1 MNNLTLQNISLSFG
15 DVKLLSNLSY
25 TFSNSNIYILS
36 GSSGIG
42 KSTLLKVIAGFD
54 EQKLLSQGE
63 VKLNENLY
71 KQPSR
76 KIFYVQQDDE
86 LFEWMTVA
94 EHLKYFIKLG
104 ADSKLCEEYLQKFEL
119 ASASKLYPVQLSF
132 GMKRRLSIL
141 RAMVF
146 KPDVLLLDETLS
158 SLDSDLRNNTLAVI
172 EDYVLKNQKIC
183 IIVSHFPNDMGNLKN
198 KTLLKLQNAQLVLS

>member
-1 MNNLTLQNISLSFG
+1 MINLSLHNISLSFG
-15 DVKLLSNLSY
+15 DVKLLSQLSY

-36 GSSGIG
+36 GPSGIG

-54 EQKLLSQGE
+54 EQKLLSHGE
-63 VKLNENLY
+63 VKLQDSVY
-71 KQPSR
+71 KSPSR
-76 KIFYVQQDDE
+76 KIFYVQQEDE
-86 LFEWMTVA
+86 LFEWMTVS

-119 ASASKLYPVQLSF
+119 ASATRLYPVQLSF

-158 SLDSDLRNNTLAVI
+158 SLDSELRNNTLAVI

-183 IIVSHFPNDMGNLKN
+183 IIVSHFQNEFGSLKN
-198 KTLLKLQNAQLVLS
+198 KIGLKLQNAQLILS

>member
-1 MNNLTLQNISLSFG
+1 MTNLSLHNISLSFA
-15 DVKLLSNLSY
+15 DVKILSDLSY

-36 GSSGIG
+36 GPSGIG
-42 KSTLLKVIAGFD
+42 KSTLLKIIAGFD

-63 VKLNENLY
+63 VKLFDKAY
-71 KQPSR
+71 TQPSR
-76 KIFYVQQDDE
+76 KIFYVQQEDE
-86 LFEWMTVA
+86 LFEWMTVS

-119 ASASKLYPVQLSF
+119 VLASKLYPVQLSF

-146 KPDVLLLDETLS
+146 QPDVLLLDETLS
-158 SLDSDLRNNTLAVI
+158 SLDSELRNSTLAVI
-172 EDYVLKNQKIC
+172 EDYVLKNHKIC
-183 IIVSHFPNDMGNLKN
+183 IIVSHFPNDIGNLKN
-198 KTLLKLQNAQLVLS
+198 KISLKLQNAQLALS

>member
-1 MNNLTLQNISLSFG
+1 MMNLKLQNISLAFT
-15 DVKLLSNLSY
+15 DVKLLSNISY
-25 TFSNSNIYILS
+25 TFLSSNIYILS
-36 GSSGIG
+36 GPSGVG

-54 EQKLLSQGE
+54 EQKLLSDGQ
-63 VKLNENLY
+63 VKLGDNDY
-71 KQPSR
+71 KRPSR
-76 KIFYVQQDDE
+76 KIFYVQQEDD

-104 ADSKLCEEYLQKFEL
+104 ADSKLCEEYLHKLEL
-119 ASASKLYPVQLSF
+119 ASAVNLYPVQLSY

-146 KPDVLLLDETLS
+146 QPDVLLLDETLS
-158 SLDSDLRNNTLAVI
+158 SLDSELRNNTLSVI

-183 IIVSHFPNDMGNLKN
+183 IIVSHFPNDIGNLKN
-198 KTLLKLQNAQLVLS
+198 KILLKLQNAQLVLS